1 MGAFGNGSTMGVGT
15 ELGRIL
21 DKDLFFYLFD
31 LEVKRARRYQNF
43 ISILLLHLSPLAGD
57 GGENG
62 LKACY
67 QTLSSILVE
76 EARETDILGC
86 LGETRLAALLPYA
99 DVTAGSQAKT
109 RFESTL
115 KYYDFRSRG
124 YQVAVQQFCFPK
136 NGTVTSDFIQK
147 TLSSNPL
154 EDHRLKCPN
163 PSKSDN

>member
-1 MGAFGNGSTMGVGT
+1 M

-43 ISILLLHLSPLAGD
+43 ISILLLHLSPLAGNE
-57 GGENG
+57 GGNS
-62 LKACY
+62 LKSCY
-67 QTLSSILVE
+67 QTLSNILVE
-76 EARETDILGC
+76 EARETDILAS
-86 LGETRLAALLPYA
+86 LGENRLAALLPYA
-99 DVTAGSQAKT
+99 DVAAGSQAKT

-115 KYYDFRSRG
+115 KYYDFRSKG

-147 TLSSNPL
+147 ALNSNPV
-154 EDHRLKCPN
+154 ETPELKCPL
-163 PSKSDN
+163 PSKSNN

>member
-1 MGAFGNGSTMGVGT
+1 MEF
-15 ELGRIL
+15 GRIL

-43 ISILLLHLSPLAGD
+43 MCILLLHLSPLAGD

-67 QTLSSILVE
+67 RTLSKILLE
-76 EARETDILGC
+76 EARETDILGS
-86 LGETRLAALLPYA
+86 LGENRLAALLPYA

-109 RFESTL
+109 RFEGTL

-124 YQVAVQQFCFPK
+124 YQVAVEQFCFPK

-147 TLSSNPL
+147 AMSSNSL
-154 EDHRLKCPN
+154 EEHKMKCPT